1 MNKDELIIKLEEGIK
16 IEEELI
22 PLYARHITSTLPVSE
37 FSEEKRKEIKTALAI
52 LRNGSGVHRK
62 IYLNLLEKIRSEDKD
77 VY

>member
-22 PLYARHITSTLPVSE
+22 PLYAKHVTSTLFVSE
-37 FSEEKRKEIKTALAI
+37 FSEEKRKEIKTALGI